1 MRERPGDIEVDIAE
15 NVARQDKKRILPIA
29 LSLRFIKLSDKH
41 KLWIYI
47 GHKGDYVVI
56 ERLYCSCSSFIR
68 SLTRKPGC
76 PHLAAL
82 EEAKRL
88 GKYRKLEANPRDIE
102 QILWESLNT
111 KLSTTL
117 RKLLK
122 TTPTASQE
130 DKHRKQ

>member
-1 MRERPGDIEVDIAE
+1 MREKLGDIEVDIAE
-15 NVARQDKKRILPIA
+15 HASRQDKRRILAIA
-29 LSLRFIKLSDKH
+29 LSSRFIKLGD

-56 ERLYCSCSSFIR
+56 EKLYCSCSNFTR

-82 EEAKRL
+82 EEAKKH
-88 GKYRKLEANPRDIE
+88 GKYRKLEANPRDVE
-102 QILWESLNT
+102 QIIWESLNT

-122 TTPTASQE
+122 TTPPTSQ
-130 DKHRKQ
+130 

>member
-1 MRERPGDIEVDIAE
+1 MREKLEDIEADIAE
-15 NVARQDKKRILPIA
+15 YNARQDKKRILPIA
-29 LSLRFIKLSDKH
+29 LSSRFIKLGG

-47 GHKGDYVVI
+47 GHKGDYIVI
-56 ERLYCSCSSFIR
+56 ERLYCSCSTFTR

-82 EEAKRL
+82 EETIKL
-88 GKYRKLEANPRDIE
+88 GKYRKIDASPREIE
-102 QILWESLNT
+102 QIIWESLNT

-122 TTPTASQE
+122 THTSRRET
-130 DKHRKQ
+130 